1 VSRVTRD
8 YPRQADEEYNTPP
21 WVAVPIAM
29 WLAGQAVRSIW
40 EPAPGR
46 GQLGRALVACGFSVI
61 ETRSDFLDTGTCWPS
76 DRDALVTN
84 PPYGKR
90 GELAEQFIRHAVL
103 GLRAPIAA
111 FLLRVDYDSA
121 KTRRDIF
128 GDCPFFAGKIV
139 LLDRI
144 VWFEREGA
152 AGPSENHAWFIWSR
166 FGATYSKGRPW
177 TIYGG
182 KPDED
187 RPRKVDH
194 TDPRRDRRRRPGRGV
209 ASAAR
214 DPEREEG

>member
-1 VSRVTRD
+1 MSRVTRD

-21 WVAVPIAM
+21 WVGGVIAV
-29 WLAGQAVRSIW
+29 WLKVRGVRSVW

-46 GQLGRALVACGFSVI
+46 GQLGRAMAACGLRVF
-61 ETRSDFLDTGTCWPS
+61 ETGSDFLDTGTRWPS
-76 DRDALVTN
+76 DREAVVTN

-128 GDCPFFAGKIV
+128 GDCPYFAGKIV

-144 VWFEREGA
+144 VWFEREG
-152 AGPSENHAWFIWSR
+152 GKSPSENHAWFIWDRGPSHFR
-166 FGATYSKGRPW
+166 QPWIAYKSKVENSL
-177 TIYGG
+177 TFF
-182 KPDED
+182 
-187 RPRKVDH
+187 
-194 TDPRRDRRRRPGRGV
+194 
-209 ASAAR
+209 
-214 DPEREEG
+214 